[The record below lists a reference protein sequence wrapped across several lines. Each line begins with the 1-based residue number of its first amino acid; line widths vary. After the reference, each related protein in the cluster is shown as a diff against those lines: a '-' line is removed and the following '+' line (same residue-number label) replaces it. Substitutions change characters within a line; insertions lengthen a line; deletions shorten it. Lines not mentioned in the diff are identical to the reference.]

1 MLKKEGVIMKP
12 SVQTRTSRS
21 ILTKGSG
28 FLHGY
33 SHTLNPYAGCAFGC
47 SYCYVRRMPIALFR
61 EEDWGEWVD
70 IKENA
75 VDLVKKEI
83 PKARKK
89 GEVSI
94 FMSSSTDPYQPIEYK
109 TKLTRGLLEAMVE
122 EQPDFLFLQ
131 TRSPLVTRDI
141 DLLKELGNKVMVSMT
156 IETDLESIK
165 EIFAPSAPPIA
176 GRLKALGELH
186 EEGIPVQAAIA
197 PLLPC
202 SEKFPSK
209 LSEVTNR
216 ITLDDFFMG
225 DGSGGKRTEQ
235 LGIRNLFE
243 KNGLSDWYNRK
254 SYLKIKKRLEEVFSE
269 EAIYISQKGFFPPGT
284 E

>member
-1 MLKKEGVIMKP
+1 MRKEGAKLKP
-12 SVQTRTSRS
+12 SIETKTARS

-47 SYCYVRRMPIALFR
+47 SYCYVRRMPISLFR
-61 EEDWGEWVD
+61 EEDWGAWVD

-75 VDLVKKEI
+75 TDLVKKEI

-89 GEVSI
+89 GRVSI
-94 FMSSSTDPYQPIEYK
+94 FMSSSTDPYQPVEHK
-109 TKLTRGLLEAMVE
+109 THLTRGLLEAMIE
-122 EQPDFLFLQ
+122 ESPDFLFLQ

-141 DLLKELGNKVMVSMT
+141 DLLKQFKNKILVSMT
-156 IETDLESIK
+156 VETDLESVRK
-165 EIFAPSAPPIA
+165 IFAPSAPPIHA
-176 GRLKALGELH
+176 RLKAIQQLRS
-186 EEGIPVQAAIA
+186 EGIPVQAAVA

-202 SEKFPSK
+202 SEQLPLK
-209 LSEVTNR
+209 LAEVTDR

-235 LGIRNLFE
+235 LGIRKIFE
-243 KNGLSDWYNRK
+243 ENGLKDWYDRQA
-254 SYLKIKKRLEEVFSE
+254 YLKIKRRLTEVFPE
-269 EAIYISQKGFFPPGT
+269 NAIYISQEGFYPPDGAD
-284 E
+284 

>member
-1 MLKKEGVIMKP
+1 MKP
-12 SVQTRTSRS
+12 SIQSRTSRT

-28 FLHGY
+28 FLNGY

-70 IKENA
+70 IKENGVA
-75 VDLVKKEI
+75 LLKKEV
-83 PKARKK
+83 PKAKKK
-89 GEVSI
+89 GKVSI

-109 TKLTRGLLEAMVE
+109 TELTRNLLEAMIE
-122 EQPDFLFLQ
+122 ETPDFLFLQ

-141 DLLKELGNKVMVSMT
+141 DLLKKLGNNVLVSMT
-156 IETDLESIK
+156 VETDLESVRK
-165 EIFAPSAPPIA
+165 IFAPQAPPIPA
-176 GRLKALGELH
+176 RLKALKELRDA
-186 EEGIPVQAAIA
+186 GIPVQAAIA

-202 SEKFPSK
+202 SEEFPEK
-209 LSEVTNR
+209 LHQTVNR
-216 ITLDDFFMG
+216 VTLDDFFMG

-235 LGIRNLFE
+235 LGIRKQFE
-243 KNGLSDWYNRK
+243 EHGLSDWYDRK
-254 SYLKIKKRLEEVFSE
+254 AYLKIKKRLLEKYSE
-269 EAIYISQKGFFPPGT
+269 GNIFISQEGFYPP

>member
-1 MLKKEGVIMKP
+1 MKP
-12 SVQTRTSRS
+12 SIQTRTSRS

-89 GEVSI
+89 GDVSI

-176 GRLKALGELH
+176 GRLKALGELR

-202 SEKFPSK
+202 SEKFPKK

-254 SYLKIKKRLEEVFSE
+254 SYLKIKKRLEEAFPE
-269 EAIYISQKGFFPPGT
+269 DAIYISQKGFFPPGT
-284 E
+284 V

>member
-1 MLKKEGVIMKP
+1 MKP
-12 SVQTRTSRS
+12 SVNTRTSRS

-75 VDLVKKEI
+75 VALVKKEI

-89 GEVSI
+89 GKVSI
-94 FMSSSTDPYQPIEYK
+94 FMSSSTDPYQPIDYK
-109 TKLTRGLLEAMVE
+109 TSLTRDILEAMVDQ
-122 EQPDFLFLQ
+122 QPDFLFLQ

-141 DLLKELGNKVMVSMT
+141 DLLRKLNNKVLVSIT
-156 IETDLESIK
+156 VETDLDSVRK
-165 EIFAPSAPPIA
+165 IFAPSAPPIA
-176 GRLKALGELH
+176 GRLKALQELR
-186 EEGIPVQAAIA
+186 EAGIPAQAAVA

-202 SEKFPSK
+202 SEKFPEK
-209 LSEVTNR
+209 LSEATSRV
-216 ITLDDFFMG
+216 TLDDFFMG

-235 LGIRNLFE
+235 LGIRKLFE
-243 KNGLSDWYNRK
+243 ENGFADWYDRRA
-254 SYLKIKKRLEEVFSE
+254 YLKIKKRLEKVYPA
-269 EAIYISQKGFFPPGT
+269 EAIHISQEGFFPNR
-284 E
+284 

>member
-1 MLKKEGVIMKP
+1 MKP

-75 VDLVKKEI
+75 VELVKKEI

-89 GEVSI
+89 GKVSI
-94 FMSSSTDPYQPIEYK
+94 FMSSSTDPYQPVEYN
-109 TKLTRGLLEAMVE
+109 TGLTRGLLEAMVE
-122 EQPDFLFLQ
+122 EPPDFLFLQ
-131 TRSPLVTRDI
+131 TRSPLVSRDI
-141 DLLKELGNKVMVSMT
+141 DLLKVLGSRVMVSLT
-156 IETDLESIK
+156 IETDLDSVRK
-165 EIFAPSAPPIA
+165 IFAPSAPPIA
-176 GRLKALGELH
+176 ARLNALKELRR
-186 EEGIPVQAAIA
+186 EGIPSQAAIA

-202 SEKFPSK
+202 SEEFPDK
-209 LSEVTNR
+209 LSDVTNR

-225 DGSGGKRTEQ
+225 DGSGGNRTEQ
-235 LGIRNLFE
+235 LGIRKLFE
-243 KNGLSDWYNRK
+243 ENGLSDWYDR
-254 SYLKIKKRLEEVFSE
+254 STYLKIKKRLEKTFADD
-269 EAIYISQKGFFPPGT
+269 AIYISQKGFFPPDQL
-284 E
+284 

>member
-1 MLKKEGVIMKP
+1 MKP
-12 SVQTRTSRS
+12 SIQTRTSRS
-21 ILTKGSG
+21 ILTKASG

-75 VDLVKKEI
+75 VNLVKKEI

-89 GEVSI
+89 GKVSI
-94 FMSSSTDPYQPIEYK
+94 FMSSSTDPYQPVENK
-109 TKLTRGLLEAMVE
+109 TGLTRGLLEAMAE
-122 EQPDFLFLQ
+122 EPPDFLFLQ
-131 TRSPLVTRDI
+131 TRSPLVSRDI
-141 DLLKELGNKVMVSMT
+141 NLLKKLGSRIMVSMT
-156 IETDLESIK
+156 VETDLDSVRK
-165 EIFAPSAPPIA
+165 IFAPSAPPIA
-176 GRLKALGELH
+176 ARLKALKELSM
-186 EEGIPVQAAIA
+186 EGIPVQAAIA

-202 SEKFPSK
+202 SDEFPNK

-235 LGIRNLFE
+235 LGIRKLFE
-243 KNGLSDWYNRK
+243 ENGLSDWYDRK
-254 SYLKIKKRLEEVFSE
+254 AYLKIKKRLEKTFNDD
-269 EAIYISQKGFFPPGT
+269 AIYISQEGFFPP

>member
-1 MLKKEGVIMKP
+1 MQPSIKK
-12 SVQTRTSRS
+12 RTSRS

-28 FLHGY
+28 FLNGY

-94 FMSSSTDPYQPIEYK
+94 FMSSSTDPYQPIEFK
-109 TKLTRGLLEAMVE
+109 TNLTRRLLEAMVE
-122 EQPDFLFLQ
+122 EMPDFLFLQ

-141 DLLKELGNKVMVSMT
+141 DLLKKFGKKVLVSMT
-156 IETDLESIK
+156 VETDLDSVRK
-165 EIFAPSAPPIA
+165 IFAPSAPPIA
-176 GRLKALGELH
+176 ARLKALQTLRAN
-186 EEGIPVQAAIA
+186 GIPVQAAVA

-202 SEKFPSK
+202 SEHFPKK
-209 LSEVTNR
+209 LAEVTDR
-216 ITLDDFFMG
+216 LTLDDFFMG

-235 LGIRNLFE
+235 LGIRKLFE
-243 KNGLSDWYNRK
+243 DAGLEDWYQRK
-254 SYLKIKKRLEEVFSE
+254 AYLKIKKRLQAFFPES
-269 EAIYISQKGFFPPGT
+269 AIYISQEGFSPPDEG
-284 E
+284 